1 MCIRDSLSILGQLD
15 LRNKFSGCLILNRS
29 QLVPVSY
36 THLLQMDADWY
47 DRYIQYG
54 YEIKP
59 ETLNKLKAMQGT
71 EPLMEK
77 LIEHILKGKMGI
89 EQECFLI

>member
-1 MCIRDSLSILGQLD
+1 
-15 LRNKFSGCLILNRS
+15 
-29 QLVPVSY
+29 
-36 THLLQMDADWY
+36 MDADWY

>member
-1 MCIRDSLSILGQLD
+1 
-15 LRNKFSGCLILNRS
+15 
-29 QLVPVSY
+29 
-36 THLLQMDADWY
+36 
-47 DRYIQYG
+47 
-54 YEIKP
+54 
-59 ETLNKLKAMQGT
+59 MQGT